1 MGGRGGGKR
10 NRQEKPIRI
19 GSESERTDN
28 YDILP

>member
-10 NRQEKPIRI
+10 NRQEKPISI
-19 GSESERTDN
+19 GPESERTDN